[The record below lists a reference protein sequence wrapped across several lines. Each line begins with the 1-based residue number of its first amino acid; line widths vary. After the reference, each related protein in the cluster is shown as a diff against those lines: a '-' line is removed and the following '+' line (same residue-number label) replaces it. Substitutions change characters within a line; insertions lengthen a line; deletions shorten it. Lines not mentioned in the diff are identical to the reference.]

1 MIATQQTRNAQNRHW
16 LQALAEEFSGGR
28 AALRADDAVA
38 KEWTPLLAA
47 RSYDPGV
54 SG

>member
-28 AALRADDAVA
+28 AALQADDARRLRA
-38 KEWTPLLAA
+38 LAA
-47 RSYDPGV
+47 E
-54 SG
+54 